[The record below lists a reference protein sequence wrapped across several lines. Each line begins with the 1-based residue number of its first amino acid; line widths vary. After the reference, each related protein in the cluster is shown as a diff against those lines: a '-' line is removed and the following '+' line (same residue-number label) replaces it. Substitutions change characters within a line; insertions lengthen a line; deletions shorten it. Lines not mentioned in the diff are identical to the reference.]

1 MGFWGELWSSVVAY
15 FQKFV
20 LTPLMNIGVL
30 DVIDI
35 LILAI
40 VLYQVYRFSH
50 TRRAGRVLMGLV
62 VVTVASLIAVA
73 LKLPALSY
81 LIRLFSAALFFCF
94 VLIFQP
100 EIRDALERIGNSRFV
115 NPLSDTLPQ
124 KRLPAAKQV
133 VDETVDAVFQMS
145 AENVGAL
152 IVFEGLTRLGDVA
165 ESGKIVDAKVTS
177 HMIRTIFHDKT
188 PLHDGALI
196 VRDMRLWKASCVLPS
211 TKSQMDFGNMGTRHR
226 AAVGITEVSD
236 ALVVVVSEQT
246 GRVSVAQD
254 GRLVRGLD
262 AEALRDILMT
272 YIAGSLYLNLKKK
285 DAKAAK
291 TVAEMAELAERRAA
305 SVVDK
310 QIEEEPD
317 TDLSAQNES
326 VKREGEE

>member
-1 MGFWGELWSSVVAY
+1 
-15 FQKFV
+15 
-20 LTPLMNIGVL
+20 LT
-30 DVIDI
+30 
-35 LILAI
+35 
-40 VLYQVYRFSH
+40 
-50 TRRAGRVLMGLV
+50 GLV
-62 VVTVASLIAVA
+62 VVILASLVAVL

-124 KRLPAAKQV
+124 KKLPAAKQV
-133 VDETVDAVFQMS
+133 VDETVDAVFKMS
-145 AENVGAL
+145 EENVGAL

-236 ALVVVVSEQT
+236 SLVVVVSEQT

-254 GRLVRGLD
+254 GRLVRGLN
-262 AEALRDILMT
+262 AEELRDILMT
-272 YIAGSLYLNLKKK
+272 YIAGSL
-285 DAKAAK
+285 
-291 TVAEMAELAERRAA
+291 
-305 SVVDK
+305 
-310 QIEEEPD
+310 
-317 TDLSAQNES
+317 
-326 VKREGEE
+326 